1 MEVIRIKGMRQ
12 KLVDNWKSE
21 LGNTLKSLGLVGGAY
36 TGKIILNFNEGSIS
50 VVERQERLK

>member
-1 MEVIRIKGMRQ
+1 MEAVRRVGLRRR
-12 KLVDNWKSE
+12 LSNNWKNE